1 MTHATVTLATAA
13 RARLPSRWRW
23 MLGLA
28 SLAAS
33 IAAAAAEPADAYPS
47 RPVRI
52 VVPYAAGGPA
62 DAIARRFADQL
73 ARRLGQPFV
82 LEFRSGAGGTLGND
96 AAAKSAPDGHTLLFT
111 TGETLVNNSVLQRKL
126 PYDARRDLSL
136 ISVIGTLPLVFAT
149 HAAVPA
155 NDIAAFVAHAKA
167 QPGGVSYGSV
177 GEGGLFHI
185 AAEML
190 LNRRFGLAA
199 AHVPYRG
206 LAPLTQDL
214 AGGQIAAS
222 FGVASAFAPFAEN
235 GRLRILGVGSPQRL
249 PMFPGAMTFAEQGL
263 DDEVFKQRIW
273 LAVLAPAGTPRRIVE
288 RLNAEITHALEE
300 PEVVAVLAQ
309 TGFEAMRTTPAQAQA
324 YFERDMATVPRLL
337 RELGIE
343 PQ

>member
-1 MTHATVTLATAA
+1 MTHATVTSTTAA
-13 RARLPSRWRW
+13 RTRLPLRRRWL
-23 MLGLA
+23 LGLA
-28 SLAAS
+28 TLAAS
-33 IAAAAAEPADAYPS
+33 LAAAAAEPADAYPS

-73 ARRLGQPFV
+73 TRRLGQPFV
-82 LEFRSGAGGTLGND
+82 LEFRSGAGGTLGNE
-96 AAAKSAPDGHTLLFT
+96 AAAKSAPDGHVLLFT
-111 TGETLVNNSVLQRKL
+111 TGETLVNTSLLQRKL

-149 HAAVPA
+149 HAGVPA

-167 QPGGVSYGSV
+167 RPGGVSYGTT
-177 GEGGLFHI
+177 GEGGLFHL
-185 AAEML
+185 AGEML
-190 LNRRFGLAA
+190 INRRFGLAA
-199 AHVPYRG
+199 AQVPYRG

-222 FGVASAFAPFAEN
+222 FGAAAAFAPFAEN
-235 GRLRILGVGSPQRL
+235 GRLRILGVASPQRL
-249 PMFPGAMTFAEQGL
+249 PLFPNVMTFTEQGL
-263 DDEVFKQRIW
+263 DDDVFKQRIW
-273 LAVLAPAGTPRRIVE
+273 LAFLAPVATPRRIVE
-288 RLNAEITHALEE
+288 RLNAEITRALEE

-309 TGFEAMRTTPAQAQA
+309 TGFEAMRTTPAEAQA
-324 YFERDMATVPRLL
+324 YFEHDMATVPRLL